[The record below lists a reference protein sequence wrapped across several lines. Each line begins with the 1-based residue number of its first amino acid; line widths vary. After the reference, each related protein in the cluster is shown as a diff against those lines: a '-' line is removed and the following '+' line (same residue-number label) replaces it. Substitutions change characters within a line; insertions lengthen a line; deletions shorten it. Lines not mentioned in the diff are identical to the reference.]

1 MTGFFN
7 EVKAK
12 LRYFA
17 RFTLL
22 HPPHLFTI
30 NNSKPLHFLYQRPN
44 GLELHISLIKGKR
57 RVGEKAFNPS
67 IAEGCFPH
75 LLLIGPNSL
84 CLFNSHHTVS
94 CMTVPVSP
102 KQCQP

>member
-22 HPPHLFTI
+22 HPHHLFYY
-30 NNSKPLHFLYQRPN
+30 NNSKPLHFLYQEPN
-44 GLELHISLIKGKR
+44 ALGLCISLIKGKR
-57 RVGEKAFNPS
+57 RVREKELNPS

-75 LLLIGPNSL
+75 LLLISTNSL
-84 CLFNSHHTVS
+84 IYFFSILIILFFA
-94 CMTVPVSP
+94 
-102 KQCQP
+102 